1 MSPASDKNANPCSPE
16 QNSEAQKRWRRLN
29 GSELVAKVVTGV
41 KFADGE
47 ERADQFRLLLSSCAY
62 VLIEM
67 LRRLGLVGTELA
79 RAQVHT
85 IRLKLLKIGA
95 VIVRNTRRIRI
106 WFSSSFPLQELFRD
120 CLACF
125 YG

>member
-1 MSPASDKNANPCSPE
+1 MENRIKEQQLGLFSDRTSAHEWWAN
-16 QNSEAQKRWRRLN
+16 
-29 GSELVAKVVTGV
+29 
-41 KFADGE
+41 
-47 ERADQFRLLLSSCAY
+47 QFRLLLSSCAY

-67 LRRLGLVGTELA
+67 LRRLGLVGTDLA
-79 RAQVHT
+79 HAQVQT
-85 IRLKLLKIGA
+85 IRLKLLKLGA

-106 WFSSSFPLQELFRD
+106 WFSSSFPLQELFRN